1 MKRNGAVMSY
11 IVRPMG
17 ADDIPQV
24 TAIDREAFPTMW
36 PPMNYHRELENNLAH
51 YFVIVEDE
59 GARPEYGPPALA
71 DGLANRVREWFS
83 PHHNDKGKPE
93 KVIGFAG
100 FWMMAG
106 EAHIISLAVKRE
118 FRRHGFGKLLLI
130 ELVIEAVKRE
140 AEIVTL
146 EVRVSNYEAQ
156 RLYLQYGFISKGV
169 RRAYYTDNREDAL
182 IMTLDD
188 VNSTQCVD
196 KFNAARGILKF
207 AGLKRTD

>member
-1 MKRNGAVMSY
+1 
-11 IVRPMG
+11 MG
-17 ADDIPQV
+17 QDDVPQV

-36 PPMNYHRELENNLAH
+36 PPMNYQRELDNHLAH
-51 YFVIVEDE
+51 YIVIAEETEQAVEPTPKVEPE
-59 GARPEYGPPALA
+59 GGITHK
-71 DGLANRVREWFS
+71 VIEWLT
-83 PHHNDKGKPE
+83 PHKPV
-93 KVIGFAG
+93 KDHPQKIIGFAG

-118 FRRHGFGKLLLI
+118 FRRQGFGKLLLV
-130 ELVIEAVKRE
+130 ELVRAAVKLE

-156 RLYLQYGFISKGV
+156 RLYLQYGFVSKGV

-188 VNSTQCVD
+188 ADSKECIS
-196 KFNAARGILKF
+196 KFAQSRQALKF
-207 AGLKRTD
+207 GV

>member
-1 MKRNGAVMSY
+1 MPY
-11 IVRPMG
+11 TVRPMG
-17 ADDIPQV
+17 RDDIVQV

-36 PPMNYHRELENNLAH
+36 PPMNYTRELENQLAH
-51 YFVIVEDE
+51 YLVVVETVTLDVE
-59 GARPEYGPPALA
+59 VTPAVEHG
-71 DGLANRVREWFS
+71 GLAHRVKDWLA
-83 PHHNDKGKPE
+83 PHHEDSNRHE
-93 KVIGFAG
+93 KIIGFTG

-118 FRRHGFGKLLLI
+118 FRRRGLGKLLLI
-130 ELVIEAVKRE
+130 ELVTEAVKKQ

-188 VNSTQCVD
+188 ADSAECLVRFET
-196 KFNAARGILKF
+196 ARRSIELG
-207 AGLKRTD
+207 A

>member
-1 MKRNGAVMSY
+1 MLNKKIAMQY
-11 IVRPMG
+11 IMRPMTR
-17 ADDIPQV
+17 DDIAQV

-36 PPMNYHRELENNLAH
+36 PPMNYHRELENHLAH
-51 YFVIVEDE
+51 YFVAVEADE
-59 GARPEYGPPALA
+59 SVTTTDTSAPPE
-71 DGLANRVREWFS
+71 GLAQRVKEWFS
-83 PHHNDKGKPE
+83 PHHTEGRPDK
-93 KVIGFAG
+93 VVGFAG

-118 FRRHGFGKLLLI
+118 FRRRGLGKLLLI
-130 ELVIEAVKRE
+130 DLVLEAAKRE

-156 RLYLQYGFISKGV
+156 RLYLKYGFISKGV

-188 VNSTQCVD
+188 ANTKDCIA
-196 KFNAARGILKF
+196 KFDTAKCALKL
-207 AGLKRTD
+207 AD

>member
-1 MKRNGAVMSY
+1 MS
-11 IVRPMG
+11 R
-17 ADDIPQV
+17 DDIAQV

-36 PPMNYHRELENNLAH
+36 PPMNYTRELENQLAH
-51 YFVIVEDE
+51 YMVVVQTI
-59 GARPEYGPPALA
+59 PASVDPA
-71 DGLANRVREWFS
+71 TAAETGGLAHRVKEWLT
-83 PHHNDKGKPE
+83 PHHGDGVRHE
-93 KVIGFAG
+93 KVIGFTG

-118 FRRHGFGKLLLI
+118 SRRRGLGKLLLI
-130 ELVIEAVKRE
+130 ELVREAVKRQ

-188 VNSTQCVD
+188 ADSAECCAN
-196 KFNAARGILKF
+196 FEAARLALK
-207 AGLKRTD
+207 LES

>member
-1 MKRNGAVMSY
+1 MGIKRLKMPY
-11 IVRPMG
+11 FVRPMSR
-17 ADDIPQV
+17 DDVPQV

-36 PPMNYHRELENNLAH
+36 PPMNYHRELENHLAH
-51 YFVIVEDE
+51 YFVVVEKDE
-59 GARPEYGPPALA
+59 TVIEAETPTISEGIAH
-71 DGLANRVREWFS
+71 RVKEWFS
-83 PHHNDKGKPE
+83 PHQDAHGRPE
-93 KVIGFAG
+93 KVVGFAG

-118 FRRHGFGKLLLI
+118 LRRQGFGKMLLI
-130 ELVIEAVKRE
+130 ELVLEAVKRE

-156 RLYLQYGFISKGV
+156 RLYLQHGFISKGV

-188 VNSTQCVD
+188 ANSVQCIA
-196 KFNAARGILKF
+196 KFNEAKCDLKI
-207 AGLKRTD
+207 DS

>member
-1 MKRNGAVMSY
+1 MS
-11 IVRPMG
+11 R
-17 ADDIPQV
+17 DDVAQV

-36 PPMNYHRELENNLAH
+36 PPMNYTRELENQLAH
-51 YFVIVEDE
+51 YLVVVETVSENVD
-59 GARPEYGPPALA
+59 PASAVDPGSLA
-71 DGLANRVREWFS
+71 HRVKEWLT
-83 PHHNDKGKPE
+83 PHHGDGVRHE
-93 KVIGFAG
+93 KVIGFTG

-118 FRRHGFGKLLLI
+118 FRRRGLGKLLLI
-130 ELVIEAVKRE
+130 ELVREAVKRQ

-188 VNSTQCVD
+188 ADSTQCCSS
-196 KFNAARGILKF
+196 FEAARLALNF
-207 AGLKRTD
+207 ET

>member
-1 MKRNGAVMSY
+1 MPY
-11 IVRPMG
+11 TVRPMCH
-17 ADDIPQV
+17 DDIVQV

-36 PPMNYHRELENNLAH
+36 PPMNYTRELENHLA
-51 YFVIVEDE
+51 YYLVVSEAFPPDVETATPVE
-59 GARPEYGPPALA
+59 TG
-71 DGLANRVREWFS
+71 GLAQRVKEWLA
-83 PHHNDKGKPE
+83 PHHGGNGRHD
-93 KVIGFAG
+93 KVIGFTG

-118 FRRHGFGKLLLI
+118 FRRRGLGKLLLI
-130 ELVIEAVKRE
+130 ELVREAVKRQ

-188 VNSTQCVD
+188 ADSAECV
-196 KFNAARGILKF
+196 ARFETARDSIKPN
-207 AGLKRTD
+207 D

>member
-1 MKRNGAVMSY
+1 MCR
-11 IVRPMG
+11 
-17 ADDIPQV
+17 DDIPQV

-36 PPMNYHRELENNLAH
+36 PPMNYHREMENQLA
-51 YFVIVEDE
+51 YYLVIAE
-59 GARPEYGPPALA
+59 AAPPTAALPQPYESG
-71 DGLANRVREWFS
+71 GLAGKVKEWLSNQSENR
-83 PHHNDKGKPE
+83 HE

-118 FRRHGFGKLLLI
+118 WRRRGLGKLLLI
-130 ELVIEAVKRE
+130 ELVDQAVKRQ

-156 RLYLQYGFISKGV
+156 GLYLKHGFIGKGV

-188 VNSTQCVD
+188 ADSPDCCAR
-196 KFNAARGILKF
+196 FAAARRAL
-207 AGLKRTD
+207 AMEA

>member
-1 MKRNGAVMSY
+1 MPY
-11 IVRPMG
+11 IVRPMT
-17 ADDIPQV
+17 DEDIPQV

-36 PPMNYHRELENNLAH
+36 PPMNYQRELDNHLAH
-51 YFVIVEDE
+51 YIVVSEE
-59 GARPEYGPPALA
+59 AEKTEEPQTKAEP
-71 DGLANRVREWFS
+71 DGGFT
-83 PHHNDKGKPE
+83 H
-93 KVIGFAG
+93 KVIEWLTPHKQVNDHHWKIVGFAG

-106 EAHIISLAVKRE
+106 EAHIISLAVRKD
-118 FRRHGFGKLLLI
+118 FRRRGFGKLLLI
-130 ELVIEAVKRE
+130 ELVRAAVKLE

-188 VNSTQCVD
+188 ADSNECVG
-196 KFNAARGILKF
+196 KFDQARQTVKF
-207 AGLKRTD
+207 GV